1 MISPEL
7 YDYRNVEMVCRGK
20 SHHRETLRR
29 RYTLQTFGKQVVNH
43 HHQTAHRAVG
53 LERNIGAPVGLG
65 MDTGDEALGGSSVL
79 V

>member
-1 MISPEL
+1 
-7 YDYRNVEMVCRGK
+7 MVYRGK

-29 RYTLQTFGKQVVNH
+29 RYTLKAFAKMVVNH

-65 MDTGDEALGGSSVL
+65 IDTGDEARGGTFVFVL
-79 V
+79 VSVV